1 MISVLKL
8 RNMGNVLKRRYKII
22 RGGYHSISLVDKL
35 RVAIHAQY
43 SNMVSVLDL
52 GKACAISIGLWGY
65 YGITFSSVSQ

>member
-8 RNMGNVLKRRYKII
+8 RNMGNVLKKRFKII

-43 SNMVSVLDL
+43 SNRVSILDL
-52 GKACAISIGLWGY
+52 GKACAISIGLFEC

>member
-8 RNMGNVLKRRYKII
+8 RNMGNVLKKRFKI